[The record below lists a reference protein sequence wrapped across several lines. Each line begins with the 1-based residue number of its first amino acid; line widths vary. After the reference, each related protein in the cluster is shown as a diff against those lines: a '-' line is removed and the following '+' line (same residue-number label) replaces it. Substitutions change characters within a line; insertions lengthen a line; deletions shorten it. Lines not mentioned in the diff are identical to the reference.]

1 MKLGSGLAQA
11 KQGAVILASGKAAV
25 ALRYHPSVKDFMV
38 YTLPLESGDNFY
50 TRTKGANPAFETWTL
65 NGVTVIDVTGYSLIT
80 DKIGV
85 DGFVSLPVMA
95 ENSNAYVLHSGVGV
109 RHATQG
115 KGAELYHQYV
125 VVDQRWGFPEIA
137 TECSYL
143 PIVNIPQAIIFGT
156 VAE

>member
-1 MKLGSGLAQA
+1 M
-11 KQGAVILASGKAAV
+11 
-25 ALRYHPSVKDFMV
+25 

-85 DGFVSLPVMA
+85 DGFVSLPTMKP
-95 ENSNAYVLHSGVGV
+95 ESNAYVLHSGVGV

-115 KGAELYHQYV
+115 KGADLYHQYV
-125 VVDQRWGFPEIA
+125 IVDQRWGFPEVA

-143 PIVNIPQAIIFGT
+143 PIVNVPQAIIFGT
-156 VAE
+156 VSE